1 MRIILLGP
9 PGAGKGTQAEYL
21 ARHYAIPMIST
32 GNILRA
38 EVKAATDL
46 GKKAQQIMEH
56 GGLVSDDIIIDL
68 VKNRLQE
75 NDCKN
80 GYLLDGFPRTIAQAE
95 ALKKAGITI
104 DFTIEIDVPDEE
116 IIKRLSGRRVHQTSG
131 RTYHT
136 IYNPPKIAE
145 QDDLTAEPLIQR
157 DDDKEHV
164 IRKRLEVYREKTK
177 PLVDYYKKQ
186 AQTTALRYLSI
197 NGVGTLEE
205 VESRM
210 IKGLS

>member
-21 ARHYAIPMIST
+21 ARHYLIPMIST

-56 GGLVSDDIIIDL
+56 GGLVPDDIIINL
-68 VKNRLQE
+68 VKKRLQE
-75 NDCKN
+75 NDCNN

-95 ALKKAGITI
+95 ALKKAGIAI
-104 DFTIEIDVPDEE
+104 DFTIEINVPDKE
-116 IIKRLSGRRVHQTSG
+116 IIKRLSGRRVHQASG

-145 QDDLTAEPLIQR
+145 QDDLTAEPLTQR
-157 DDDKEHV
+157 DDDKERV
-164 IRKRLEVYREKTK
+164 ITKRLEVYHEKTK

-205 VESRM
+205 VENRM
-210 IKGLS
+210 INGLS